1 MNTKTITLTP
11 DQVRAA
17 LAGRLTQVR
26 MPVEP
31 QPDRKQFHE
40 HNGVVIYD
48 SDHRMWCWNDLV
60 LENIWDF
67 PDGED
72 RKTLASRCPWGVVG
86 DRLYAQ
92 EQIYYSVEHD
102 NFYYS
107 CDGKGL
113 GEENY
118 LRLRELEFDQKE
130 SIDVESLPRW
140 ASRIT
145 LELSGV
151 RVERLADMT
160 EADAYRCGVE
170 IPSHMRFS
178 SSGNPELRNE
188 ARHVY
193 EQAWAAQH
201 GHRHPWA
208 SNPWVWVGDGRR
220 VETN

>member
-11 DQVRAA
+11 DQVQAA
-17 LAGRLTQVR
+17 LAGRLSQIR
-26 MPVEP
+26 MPVVKIRGFKKVLRFQKSTTP
-31 QPDRKQFHE
+31 GYDWQFRC
-40 HNGVVIYD
+40 
-48 SDHRMWCWNDLV
+48 HRGLWQDYRNAELV
-60 LENIWDF
+60 AL
-67 PDGED
+67 
-72 RKTLASRCPWGVVG
+72 CPWGVAG
-86 DRLYAQ
+86 DRLFVQ

-107 CDGKGL
+107 CDKKGL
-113 GEENY
+113 GEENF

-130 SIDVESLPRW
+130 TISVESLPEW

-145 LELSGV
+145 LELLAV
-151 RVERLADMT
+151 RVERLGDMT

-170 IPSHMRFS
+170 IPSYMRFS
-178 SSGNPELRNE
+178 SGGNPELRNE

-208 SNPWVWVGDGRR
+208 SNPWVWVGDVRR